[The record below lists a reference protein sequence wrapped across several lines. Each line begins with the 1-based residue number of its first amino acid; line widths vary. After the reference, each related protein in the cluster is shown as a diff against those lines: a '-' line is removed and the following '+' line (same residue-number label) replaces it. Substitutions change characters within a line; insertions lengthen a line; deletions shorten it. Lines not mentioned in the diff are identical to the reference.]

1 MDEKIKI
8 TVKGFD
14 KKTKIEINDDMDIDG
29 LFGVFNTIAISL
41 GYTQDTFEN
50 GIITYTQEYNLLKKR
65 K

>member
-14 KKTKIEINDDMDIDG
+14 KKTKIEIKDDTDIDG

-41 GYTQDTFEN
+41 GYTQDTFEK
-50 GIITYTQEYNLLKKR
+50 GIITYTQEYNLLKK
-65 K
+65 KK